1 MSFFTLQCHCY
12 DETEETMT
20 LSAPTRSSEDQF
32 NRQASHYDQQ
42 WNQWNEESLDW
53 MLLRANAGLDDTVL
67 DIATGTGFTARAFA
81 PHVGSVVGL
90 DVSRGML
97 EQARTKAVENGLTNI
112 EWREGRAEELLFAS
126 G

>member
-1 MSFFTLQCHCY
+1 MPFFTLQCHCY

-53 MLLRANAGLDDTVL
+53 MLRRANAGPNDTLL
-67 DIATGTGFTARAFA
+67 DIATGTGYTARAFA
-81 PHVGSVVGL
+81 SLVRKVIGL
-90 DVSRGML
+90 DVSSGML
-97 EQARTKAVENGLTNI
+97 DQARSKAAEGGLANI
-112 EWREGRAEELLFAS
+112 EWREGVAEE
-126 G
+126 